1 MADITRFVTYL
12 YYYDGNVKKYN
23 AGFAKVEVRGGQCR
37 IELHIKASLSAGTL
51 IPICLFTRVEDAILV
66 VEVGKMHAGQMSGD
80 FKTIIKADQVGNSPY
95 SIRDMKGIVVPVD
108 SRQMYASQW
117 DDEVIRREAI
127 RYYQPQKSETETES
141 EEKMESPRQT
151 GQGAIPELQ
160 QPATG
165 RSIEQSPDIQAQELT
180 GETESDQTLWEAWGK
195 MKQKMPLIHPVEGR
209 DMTCVQ
215 MELKDFKELPKRFRP
230 FSNNSFLLHGFFN
243 YRYVLFGEYDSGQG
257 KRLMLG
263 VPGVWQGQEK
273 ILAAIFGFPL
283 FLTEK
288 GNGDQFGYWCHL
300 MDE

>member
-1 MADITRFVTYL
+1 MTDMKRFVTYL
-12 YYYDGNVKKYN
+12 YYYDGNQKKYN
-23 AGFAKVEVRGGQCR
+23 AGFAKVEVRGEQCR

-51 IPICLFTRVEDAILV
+51 IPICLFTRTEDAILA

-80 FKTIIKADQVGNSPY
+80 FKTIIKADQVGDSPY

-117 DDEVIRREAI
+117 DDKVIRRELI
-127 RYYQPQKSETETES
+127 RFYQQNVEKENPQVREEGNVVQSESSVAEIQL
-141 EEKMESPRQT
+141 P
-151 GQGAIPELQ
+151 P
-160 QPATG
+160 G
-165 RSIEQSPDIQAQELT
+165 RSMEQSPDIQAQELALNQ
-180 GETESDQTLWEAWGK
+180 EPEPTLWEVWEN
-195 MKQKMPLIHPVEGR
+195 MKKRMTLIHPAEGK

-215 MELKDFKELPKRFRP
+215 MELKDFKELPQRFRP
-230 FSNNSFLLHGFFN
+230 FGNNSFLLHGFFN
-243 YRYVLFGEYDSGQG
+243 YRYILFGEYDTGQG

-283 FLTEK
+283 FVTEK

>member
-12 YYYDGNVKKYN
+12 YYYDGNQKKYN

-37 IELHIKASLSAGTL
+37 IELHIKASLSPGTL
-51 IPICLFTRVEDAILV
+51 IPICLFTRAEDVIWA

-95 SIRDMKGIVVPVD
+95 SIQDMKGIVVPVD

-117 DDEVIRREAI
+117 DDEVIRRENI
-127 RYYQPQKSETETES
+127 RFYQEPSEEETEKEKEYSSEMQGREELEKQQES
-141 EEKMESPRQT
+141 Q
-151 GQGAIPELQ
+151 PEVE
-160 QPATG
+160 
-165 RSIEQSPDIQAQELT
+165 RSIEQSPDIQAQELN
-180 GETESDQTLWEAWGK
+180 EEEQEVSLWEAWK
-195 MKQKMPLIHPVEGR
+195 AMKQNRPLIHPVEGKN
-209 DMTCVQ
+209 MTCIQ
-215 MELKDFKELPKRFRP
+215 MELKDFKNLPKRFRQ
-230 FSNNSFLLHGFFN
+230 FGNNSFLLHGFLN
-243 YRYVLFGEYDSGQG
+243 YRFVLFGEYDTEQG

-263 VPGVWQGQEK
+263 VPGVLQGQEK

-283 FLTEK
+283 FVTEK